1 MKDIKIIA
9 DSIQRVT
16 PISIGDD
23 GIEREF
29 NTDTGEFEH
38 GKDKSSK

>member
-23 GIEREF
+23 GIEREL
-29 NTDTGEFEH
+29 NIKTGEFEH
-38 GKDKSSK
+38 VKNKSSK